1 MGDFKSN
8 ADSAMGLY
16 MMVASKDGIIEKA
29 EAQGLANS
37 LRAYITKV
45 RNLHR

>member
-1 MGDFKSN
+1 MDEFKSY

-16 MMVASKDGIIEKA
+16 AMVASKDGIIEKA
-29 EAQGLANS
+29 EAQGLTNS
-37 LRAYITKV
+37 LRAYMMKV